1 MIEGYK
7 RYHYHAD
14 AYALSGEL
22 TRPVAHVIEAQA
34 STSLPS
40 TGGIGHS
47 RVENFR
53 FHDIVSFTAGYSHV
67 SGSVKVEGNKRTHNT
82 HATAV
87 VERLNILDVVTADRI
102 VVRLSSSYVFDIDG
116 NRGEPER
123 ESRIVIVGTKF
134 ENLRVAG
141 CPIEVE
147 LHHELA
153 LQLPTFA
160 KVRSAYRDNAVFQ
173 ALAKQPVQEPGPDG
187 VVHCS
192 LVKHI
197 WLANR
202 GALLHDLAG
211 PEEPKDEDGKPLR
224 RKHCHGVER
233 RGNMLKVEEFGTIH
247 LAEIVFEHG
256 RKTVEMLRIDLG
268 SPNGGSFSGPGGSTN
283 GRPPTP

>member
-1 MIEGYK
+1 MLEAHK
-7 RYHYHAD
+7 RFHYHAD
-14 AYALSGEL
+14 AYVLNGEL
-22 TRPVAHVIEAQA
+22 TRPVGHLIEAQA
-34 STSLPS
+34 ATSLPS
-40 TGGIGHS
+40 TGGVGRS
-47 RVENFR
+47 RIDNFR
-53 FHDIVSFTAGYSHV
+53 FQEVVSFTTGYSHV
-67 SGSVKVEGNKRTHNT
+67 SGSIKYEGKKRIHNT

-102 VVRLSSSYVFDIDG
+102 VVRLSSSYVFDTEN
-116 NRGEPER
+116 NRGEPEK
-123 ESRIVIVGTKF
+123 EARILIVGTKF

-160 KVRSAYRDNAVFQ
+160 TVRSAYDDNPVFR
-173 ALAKQPVQEPGPDG
+173 ALTKQPTEKPGPDG

-211 PEEPKDEDGKPLR
+211 PDDPKDEDDRPLR
-224 RKHCHGVER
+224 QKLCHGVKR
-233 RGNMLKVEEFGTIH
+233 RGNMLEVEEFGTVH
-247 LAEIVFEHG
+247 LAEIVFERG
-256 RKTVEMLRIDLG
+256 RKTITMLRIDLG
-268 SPNGGSFSGPGGSTN
+268 SPNGGHFSGPGGSTN
-283 GRPPTP
+283 GIPP

>member
-1 MIEGYK
+1 MIEGHK

-14 AYALSGEL
+14 AYVFSGEL
-22 TRPVAHVIEAQA
+22 TRPVAHLIEAQA
-34 STSLPS
+34 ATSLPT

-47 RVENFR
+47 RIENFR
-53 FHDIVSFTAGYSHV
+53 YHDIVSFTAGYSHV
-67 SGSVKVEGNKRTHNT
+67 SGSVKVEGKKRTHNT

-102 VVRLSSSYVFDIDG
+102 VVRLSSSYVFDTET
-116 NRGEPER
+116 NRGEPDR

-160 KVRSAYRDNAVFQ
+160 DVRNAYDGNPLFQ
-173 ALAKQPVQEPGPDG
+173 ALAKQPREKPGPDG

-211 PEEPKDEDGKPLR
+211 PQNPQEDGVALKQ
-224 RKHCHGVER
+224 KKCHGVER

-247 LAEIVFEHG
+247 LAEILFEHG
-256 RKTVEMLRIDLG
+256 RKTVTMLRIDLG
-268 SPNGGSFSGPGGSTN
+268 SPNGGSFSGPGGGTN
-283 GRPPTP
+283 GRPPSP